1 MEFEV
6 GGLNLSVDFG
16 HRLKF
21 PTRVGMKYFALIHEL
36 KPWFRLVKYLM
47 YITVLGHKLKP

>member
-6 GGLNLSVDFG
+6 AGLNLSVDFG

-21 PTRVGMKYFALIHEL
+21 PTRVGMKYFVLIHEL